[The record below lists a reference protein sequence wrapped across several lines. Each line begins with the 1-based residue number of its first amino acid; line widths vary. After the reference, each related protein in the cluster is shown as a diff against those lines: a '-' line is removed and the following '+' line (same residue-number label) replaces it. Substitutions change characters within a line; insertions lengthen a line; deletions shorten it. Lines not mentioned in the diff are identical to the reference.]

1 MFDFIK
7 EELETTREEEQALKQ
22 TVESE
27 KQRIAQV
34 RKEAKKSAVR
44 KIKAID
50 TIGTKLD
57 AKKDEKALNEFHMS
71 EEKRLKAIQSARR
84 RALVNQNKK
93 SIIGIGAGI
102 AAVLVAVSVLTGTGN
117 SSSVADISES
127 SQPAIVESGDKSSP
141 QVQEGRVSTTFNDS
155 KLADDKLDAN
165 SATTRPNA
173 SVDYTVDKSQ
183 PEDMVGNDAQQ
194 TATGSGGSGTPDVST
209 QTPAPI
215 PAPTPEPDNTPSP
228 VISNATYVLN
238 TNTQKF
244 HRPDCKHVKRISE
257 KNRSEF
263 TGSRNDVIAMG
274 YESCQDCE
282 P

>member
-50 TIGTKLD
+50 IIGTKLD
-57 AKKDEKALNEFHMS
+57 AKKDEKALNEFHTA
-71 EEKRLKAIQSARR
+71 EEKRLKSIQSARR

-141 QVQEGRVSTTFNDS
+141 KYRKGESLQRLMT
-155 KLADDKLDAN
+155 
-165 SATTRPNA
+165 A
-173 SVDYTVDKSQ
+173 S
-183 PEDMVGNDAQQ
+183 
-194 TATGSGGSGTPDVST
+194 
-209 QTPAPI
+209 
-215 PAPTPEPDNTPSP
+215 
-228 VISNATYVLN
+228 
-238 TNTQKF
+238 
-244 HRPDCKHVKRISE
+244 
-257 KNRSEF
+257 
-263 TGSRNDVIAMG
+263 
-274 YESCQDCE
+274 
-282 P
+282 

>member
-50 TIGTKLD
+50 IIGTKLD
-57 AKKDEKALNEFHMS
+57 AKKDEKALNEFHTA
-71 EEKRLKAIQSARR
+71 EEKRLKSIQSARR

-102 AAVLVAVSVLTGTGN
+102 AAVLVAVSVLTGTGS

-165 SATTRPNA
+165 SATTQPDA

-183 PEDMVGNDAQQ
+183 PEDLVENDAQQ
-194 TATGSGGSGTPDVST
+194 TATGSGDSGTPNVST